1 MVITRNKVCFLY
13 FQMYNI
19 CAGKYALDFLLPANH
34 LQLNTMAKTTD
45 DIIVF
50 LLMLVSILFEAVKT
64 SFKHREI
71 PIKRT
76 KTELKKMLKS
86 ELVELVITYQ

>member
-1 MVITRNKVCFLY
+1 
-13 FQMYNI
+13 MYNI

-50 LLMLVSILFEAVKT
+50 LLVLVSILFEAVKT